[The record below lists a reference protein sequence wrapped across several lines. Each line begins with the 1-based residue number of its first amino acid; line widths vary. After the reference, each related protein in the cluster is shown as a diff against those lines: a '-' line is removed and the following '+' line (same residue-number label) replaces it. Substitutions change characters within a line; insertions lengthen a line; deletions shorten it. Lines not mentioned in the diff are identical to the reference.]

1 MKCDKEELVRALEE
15 ENVTNF
21 NIYAHEFSWI
31 VIKMSTFYT
40 KNNLKKYHRKKKI
53 FKRTFTFAGS

>member
-40 KNNLKKYHRKKKI
+40 KNNLKKYHRKKKDL
-53 FKRTFTFAGS
+53 